1 MNGISS
7 DLLYPA
13 INFKQFQVSLFLIT
27 NNIDIANIYICY
39 QFSYNLDYK
48 LVITTYSPSILNLA
62 KVYL

>member
-13 INFKQFQVSLFLIT
+13 ILQQFQVSLFLIT
-27 NNIDIANIYICY
+27 NNVDKANIYICY